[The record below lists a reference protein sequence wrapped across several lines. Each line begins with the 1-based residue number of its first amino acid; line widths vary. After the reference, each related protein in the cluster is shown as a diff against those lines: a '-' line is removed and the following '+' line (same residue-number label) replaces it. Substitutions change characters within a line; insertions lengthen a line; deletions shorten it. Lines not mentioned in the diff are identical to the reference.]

1 MGAKNKKAI
10 FIIGIELLVIIAVLI
25 AAVIHSHN
33 LIAYDVDLSGSA
45 REKIRHLRIVHIF
58 WLLECLGFCIL
69 TCYQQR

>member
-33 LIAYDVDLSGSA
+33 LKSYDVDLSGSDTA
-45 REKIRHLRIVHIF
+45 TAG
-58 WLLECLGFCIL
+58 LLEQAGM
-69 TCYQQR
+69 RPAAAH